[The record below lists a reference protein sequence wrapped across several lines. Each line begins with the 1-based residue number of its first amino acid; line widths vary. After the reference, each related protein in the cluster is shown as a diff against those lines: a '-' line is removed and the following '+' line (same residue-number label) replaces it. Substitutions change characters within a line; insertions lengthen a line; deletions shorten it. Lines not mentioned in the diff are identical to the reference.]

1 MPSGSTSQTLSFR
14 PRARLLQLL
23 GDELIGSPRLAVFEL
38 VKNAYDADAKTVTV
52 LMDGLG
58 GPSASIVVRDDG
70 VGMTLST
77 IRDIWLVPAHD
88 HRERQRTA
96 GVRTAKNRLPLGEKG
111 LGRFAAHKLGDKITL
126 VTRAIDSPECTLSID
141 WTDLVRHNELSD
153 ATVTVRER
161 TPRVFVGDSTG
172 TRLTISNLRQ
182 SWPRGEVRRL
192 QRQITSI
199 SSPFHRSSD
208 DFRARLLVPDHL
220 EWLEDLPDTVDLLHR
235 APWHFRFSF
244 HNGQFR
250 WQYKFRRIPAIK
262 VQPRSAQS
270 TNASLLVRPADL
282 EDDDTRRRRR
292 AVVADASISDGI
304 GPVTGDLYVFDRD
317 KEVLARQGEGRLIET
332 FLDQNGGVRVY
343 RDGIRVYNYGEVGDD
358 WLGLDLSRVNAPT
371 VRISRNIV
379 VGAIDLSLENSPL
392 LREKTNREGF
402 VENSAFRRFRAI
414 VRGALTPLI
423 AERKV
428 DKDKIRVL
436 TAPSRSPEAGS
447 IIKPLGQLRRIA
459 RRHGLHSEFEP
470 IIARIERHYQDFR
483 DTMVRA
489 GTTTIGITLVFHEV
503 EQGVRSLCQMIEA
516 QNTNPSL
523 RRRARDLA
531 ALLSAFADL
540 ARRGERKT
548 NSLNLL
554 VRRAL
559 EINRLRLN
567 KHGIQL
573 EAPCLADAASDIH
586 ADFVFGTVL
595 GALNNLI
602 DNAIYWLQVR
612 WPADQ
617 TPPSRRL
624 YISVNSTLSDGPAIV
639 VADNGPG
646 LSDEPSVIT
655 QPFFTRRPEGMGLGL
670 YYANIVMEL
679 GNGALAFPTAEEAEV
694 PDAFD
699 GAIVALVFPPAG
711 GRAKA
716 ST

>member
-1 MPSGSTSQTLSFR
+1 MPLNSAPQSLAFR

-38 VKNAYDADAKTVTV
+38 VKNAYDADAETVTV
-52 LMDGLG
+52 LMNGLG
-58 GPSASIVVRDDG
+58 APTASIVVSDNG
-70 VGMTLST
+70 VGMTLAT

-88 HRERQRTA
+88 HRERQRA
-96 GVRTAKNRLPLGEKG
+96 SGVRTGRNRLPLGEKG

-126 VTRAIDSPECTLSID
+126 VTRAIDSPECVLSID
-141 WTDLVRHNELSD
+141 WVDLVSHHELSD

-161 TPRVFVGDSTG
+161 TPRVFAGDSTG
-172 TRLTISNLRQ
+172 TQLTISNLRQ

-199 SSPFHRSSD
+199 SSPFHRRSD
-208 DFRARLLVPDHL
+208 NFCAHLLVPDHP
-220 EWLEDLPDTVDLLHR
+220 EWLDNLPDTVDLLHR
-235 APWHFRFSF
+235 APWHFRFAF
-244 HNGQFR
+244 HNGRFD
-250 WQYKFRRIPAIK
+250 WHYAFRRIPAVK
-262 VQPRSAQS
+262 LQPRSAES
-270 TNASLLVRPADL
+270 TLASLLVRPSDL
-282 EDDDTRRRRR
+282 EDDDGRRRRR
-292 AVVADASISDGI
+292 SVVADPSISDGI

-379 VGAIDLSLENSPL
+379 VGAIDLSLEHSRL

-402 VENSAFRRFRAI
+402 VENNAYRRFRAI
-414 VRGALTPLI
+414 VRGAFTPLI
-423 AERKV
+423 AERKL
-428 DKDKIRVL
+428 DKDKIRIL
-436 TAPSRSPEAGS
+436 TAPSRSPETGP
-447 IIKPLGQLRRIA
+447 IIKPLRQLSRIA
-459 RRHGLHSEFEP
+459 RRHGLHAEFEP
-470 IIARIERHYQDFR
+470 IIARIERHYQEFR

-489 GTTTIGITLVFHEV
+489 GTTTIGIALVFHEV
-503 EQGVRSLCQMIEA
+503 EQGVRGLCQMIEA
-516 QNTNPSL
+516 QTTHASV

-531 ALLSAFADL
+531 ELLSAFADL

-548 NSLNLL
+548 NSLNLV
-554 VRRAL
+554 VRRVH

-573 EAPCLADAASDIH
+573 QASGLDDDVSDVR

-612 WPADQ
+612 WPEEQ
-617 TPPSRRL
+617 RPSSRRL
-624 YISVNSTLSDGPAIV
+624 YIDVNRSLGSGPAIV

-646 LSDEPSVIT
+646 LSDEPAVVT

-679 GNGALAFPTAEEAEV
+679 GNGTLAFPTAEEADV
-694 PDAFD
+694 PDGFD
-699 GAIVALVFPPAG
+699 GAILALVFPPAG
-711 GRAKA
+711 GQAGA
-716 ST
+716 SI